1 MPNALVKKYAEVSG
15 KEIEEVE
22 KLWKKAVALAKDE
35 GKKEKDDSFYP
46 YVVGI
51 LKNMLSIN
59 EDMLSYKEYR
69 EVKALSEDIEEESE
83 EVQEA
88 PIEE

>member
-15 KEIEEVE
+15 KEVGEVE
-22 KLWKKAVALAKDE
+22 KLWKKAVAIAKDE
-35 GKKEKDDSFYP
+35 GRKEKDDNFYP

-59 EDMLSYKEYR
+59 EDILSYKEYT
-69 EVKALSEDIEEESE
+69 EVKALSEGIEEEPEHTE
-83 EVQEA
+83 E
-88 PIEE
+88 